1 MDRSPAPLP
10 SRSVIPAPGLGS
22 DGRGSGEQPLRAA
35 AISRAE
41 LVEVQDQF
49 ISAWGQMASAWG
61 VSRTMAEVYALL
73 YISGEAMNT
82 DQVMDRLRISR
93 GNASMSLRSLVE
105 WGIVSRVHRR
115 GERKEFFLAEQ
126 DVWGLSRK
134 VIRER
139 LRREVLPLMTTLYE
153 LRDMTE
159 AAEGNARRSGARRT
173 TTNSS
178 PTFHTHATRVTAAE
192 SATGSPDRRV
202 ADDAASVIN
211 DRPLT
216 AEELALHNQRLDSL
230 LELVQTIDKLGER
243 FVGAEGKGLRLA
255 ASVLAKIV

>member
-1 MDRSPAPLP
+1 MARQHP
-10 SRSVIPAPGLGS
+10 STSAANSSAGASSITR
-22 DGRGSGEQPLRAA
+22 EQL
-35 AISRAE
+35 
-41 LVEVQDQF
+41 LEVHDQF
-49 ISAWGQMASAWG
+49 ITAWGQMASAWG

-73 YISGEAMNT
+73 YISGQALNT
-82 DQVMDRLRISR
+82 DQVMERLRISR

-115 GERKEFFLAEQ
+115 GERKEFFQAEQ

-139 LRREVLPLMTTLYE
+139 LRREILPLLTTLYE
-153 LRDMTE
+153 LRDQTE
-159 AAEGNARRSGARRT
+159 TKAGHASRGSARVVRNPPASAPAQEALSG
-173 TTNSS
+173 
-178 PTFHTHATRVTAAE
+178 P
-192 SATGSPDRRV
+192 SASLSEEV
-202 ADDAASVIN
+202 S
-211 DRPLT
+211 
-216 AEELALHNQRLDSL
+216 AEELAEHNQRLDGL